1 MADEASLLRAVRKLD
16 ETALGEVYRL
26 FSPGLYRYAM
36 RLLGHAGLAE
46 ECVAETFERMLKSLS
61 RGRGPKRHLKAYLYR
76 IAHNWVTDRYRRYPP
91 NPLPLD
97 ELRLSHPGE
106 GPEALMVRNQ
116 DRERARLA
124 LHSLTPDQR
133 QVIMLKF
140 LEGWKNPEIARALD
154 KPVGA
159 VKSLQHRGLAALR
172 RILITNGTES
182 DHA

>member
-1 MADEASLLRAVRKLD
+1 MADEASLLKAVRVLD
-16 ETALGEVYRL
+16 ETALAEAYRL

-36 RLLGHAGLAE
+36 RLLGNAGLAE
-46 ECVAETFERMLKSLS
+46 ECVADTFERMLKSLN
-61 RGRGPKRHLKAYLYR
+61 RGRGPRRHLKSYLYR

-97 ELRLSHPGE
+97 ELRLNHPGE
-106 GPEALMVRNQ
+106 GPEAEMVRNQ
-116 DRERARLA
+116 DCERARFA
-124 LHSLTPDQR
+124 LLSLTPDQR

-172 RILITNGTES
+172 RLLMADGTES